1 MRSARR
7 FAQHAQCGSGQT
19 SQTTRASQPAKS
31 PMLNAMSAERYMPRR
46 YARRRPARKAVRKR
60 AIPRTPHVR

>member
-7 FAQHAQCGSGQT
+7 LAQQAQCGSGQT
-19 SQTTRASQPAKS
+19 SQTTSASQPAKR

-46 YARRRPARKAVRKR
+46 YGKTRASLERRSKEGAP
-60 AIPRTPHVR
+60 